1 MNYKDSEPIV
11 ISTPKEQ
18 DSQAVEDAQ
27 TVLISL
33 GYERDEIKSAMSK
46 AMAVLKD
53 NASAEDIL
61 KNTLQ
66 ILSM

>member
-1 MNYKDSEPIV
+1 MNFKESEPI
-11 ISTPKEQ
+11 IIETLKTQ
-18 DSQAVEDAQ
+18 NSQSMEDAQ
-27 TVLISL
+27 AVLISL

-46 AMAVLKD
+46 AVALLNA

-66 ILSM
+66 ILSV

>member
-1 MNYKDSEPIV
+1 MNFKETEPIV
-11 ISTPKEQ
+11 IETSKAQ
-18 DSQAVEDAQ
+18 NNQSMEDAQ
-27 TVLISL
+27 AVLISL

-46 AMAVLKD
+46 AVATLNT

>member
-1 MNYKDSEPIV
+1 MSFKESEPIV
-11 ISTPKEQ
+11 IETSK
-18 DSQAVEDAQ
+18 SQNSQSMEDAQ
-27 TVLISL
+27 AVLISL

-46 AMAVLKD
+46 AVTILNA

-66 ILSM
+66 ILST